1 MVEIVLFVKQSNGL
15 RRVAQTF
22 HVRAAQRVENAHL
35 TGEFCGS
42 CPERSVEGLMSPTLG
57 KTPFLKDLSPF
68 GPAPDVNVWAI
79 LTKPLWRLFP
89 YGKMKTCL

>member
-35 TGEFCGS
+35 TGEFC
-42 CPERSVEGLMSPTLG
+42 GLMSPTLG